1 MKASPAVIVI
11 ALTYLLAFPSAPG
24 LALDSQL
31 CRKPHSRREIPSQS
45 QLPVVYVFRARQ
57 VAGRDIK
64 IVQKRAS
71 RARARVYPRVFVSTA
86 VHAARIIPGEFLRG
100 LPCGAF
106 ESVHARA
113 SPPRPG
119 SFCSCLAGNTTR
131 VIKVDG
137 AYSPR

>member
-1 MKASPAVIVI
+1 MGLLKLPASNESI
-11 ALTYLLAFPSAPG
+11 ARCTRHCTSVLAFPSVLC

-45 QLPVVYVFRARQ
+45 QLPAVYVFRARQ

-64 IVQKRAS
+64 ILQKRAS
-71 RARARVYPRVFVSTA
+71 RARARVYPRVFVSVA

-100 LPCGAF
+100 VPCGAF

-113 SPPRPG
+113 SPLPGFLLLLPRWKYNE
-119 SFCSCLAGNTTR
+119 S
-131 VIKVDG
+131 
-137 AYSPR
+137 Y